1 MEGLE
6 GRVLNDVP
14 VARQTAPQL
23 RPGVPENE
31 RSEFLGWMK
40 SGKSC
45 HPHQNTKHSLRVLG
59 ILFLIDTLLF
69 QTDIYISKKS

>member
-1 MEGLE
+1 MGFE

-31 RSEFLGWMK
+31 RSEFLGW
-40 SGKSC
+40 
-45 HPHQNTKHSLRVLG
+45 TKAGESLAACQKKER
-59 ILFLIDTLLF
+59 
-69 QTDIYISKKS
+69 ISVPFFVVEVKK